1 LYDVVIERATATD
14 IDAILA
20 LAEANDEAQ
29 GGELSVHL
37 DPQAMFRTMQEI
49 PSVVARKDGRV
60 VGFLL
65 AWEKSTFGVGRVQ
78 AMLKAYAGG
87 ENAYVYGPV
96 AVDAALR
103 GLGIAAAMFE
113 ELKRLV
119 PGREGILF
127 IKSDNEIS
135 LRAHRKMGMR
145 QVAEFQHAG
154 TDLLVFSYRAQKLG

>member
-1 LYDVVIERATATD
+1 MRDVIVERTTASD

-20 LAEANDEAQ
+20 LAKANDEAQ

-37 DPQAMFRTMQEI
+37 DSQAIFRTMQEI
-49 PSVVARKDGRV
+49 PSIVARKDGRV

-65 AWEKSTFGVGRVQ
+65 AWEKSTFAAGRVK
-78 AMLKAYAGG
+78 AMLRVYPGG
-87 ENAYVYGPV
+87 ENAYVYGPI

-127 IKSDNEIS
+127 IKADNEVS

-145 QVAEFQHAG
+145 QVAAFQHQG
-154 TDLLVFSYRAQKLG
+154 TDLLVFNYQA